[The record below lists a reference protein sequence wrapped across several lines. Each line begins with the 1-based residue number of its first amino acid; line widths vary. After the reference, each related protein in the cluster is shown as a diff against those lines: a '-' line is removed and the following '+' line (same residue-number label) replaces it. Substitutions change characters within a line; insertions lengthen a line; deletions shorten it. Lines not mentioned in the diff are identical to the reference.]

1 MVLHQQL
8 TRICVA
14 SESGSFGSSSAPDL
28 HHSRAERTRRMFLR
42 APKFLTLLLSLSS
55 LIFAFIEQH
64 SNAPLTLLLFGAGMV
79 SMASFSRRHFAKEE

>member
-1 MVLHQQL
+1 
-8 TRICVA
+8 
-14 SESGSFGSSSAPDL
+14 
-28 HHSRAERTRRMFLR
+28 MFLR